1 LEEVPQLS
9 RAPARWICA
18 AALLLTACGGAP
30 AAAVQSPSPSSSPSP
45 SASASASPTPSPS
58 ATFALNPVNST
69 IKASGKILLT
79 KGDGVFTVELQIT
92 GLQAGSS
99 HVSHVHVGSCK
110 APGAIKFALNQV
122 VADGTGAAD
131 TRTQVPASF
140 PPTTGHWYVV
150 VHEGPD
156 MQGSNAA
163 YMLCGNLG

>member
-1 LEEVPQLS
+1 LS
-9 RAPARWICA
+9 RSPAVWLCA
-18 AALLLTACGGAP
+18 AALLLAAACGSSPGA
-30 AAAVQSPSPSSSPSP
+30 ATQSPSPA
-45 SASASASPTPSPS
+45 ASASASGSATPSSAPSPS

-79 KGDGVFTVELQIT
+79 KGAGVFTVELQIT

-110 APGAIKFALNQV
+110 NPGGIKFALNQV

-131 TRTQVPASF
+131 TRTQVPAAF
-140 PPTTGHWYVV
+140 PASTHWYVV

-156 MQGSNAA
+156 MQGSNAQ
-163 YMLCGNLG
+163 YMLCGNLF